1 MIFDPGLA
9 LLVDFVSASGYT
21 SLYMSVGRQK
31 SDLEAMAK
39 ELGASVFGVCEVG
52 ELAEGFHPEIGGR
65 SKTLPYA
72 VAIGIEIQPAV
83 LETLEGRPNE
93 LYKSHYRMTN
103 SRLDEISFRLAQT
116 ILHTGHSALPIPAS
130 KVLSRYP
137 MIGHVNHREIA
148 FKAGLGWRGKN
159 NLLVSPQF
167 GSRLRL
173 TTVLTD
179 LRLEADPVSDQT
191 CGRCR
196 ACRRMCPA
204 EAIGETP
211 GEFSLEKCREQV
223 ARFSKERDFG
233 LMICGLCLNHCP
245 VRAKRNG

>member
-1 MIFDPGLA
+1 MILAWVLA
-9 LLVDFVSASGYT
+9 LLVDFVSVSGYT

-52 ELAEGFHPEIGGR
+52 ELAEGFHPELRDR
-65 SKTLPYA
+65 SNTLPYA
-72 VAIGIEIQPAV
+72 VAIGVAIQPAV
-83 LETLEGRPNE
+83 LETLDGRPNE
-93 LYKSHYRMTN
+93 LYKSHYRITN
-103 SRLDEISFRLAQT
+103 SRLDDISFRMAQT
-116 ILHTGHSALPIPAS
+116 ISQMGHSVLPIPAS
-130 KVLSRYP
+130 KVLSRFP

-159 NLLVSPQF
+159 NLLVNPFF

-191 CGRCR
+191 CGRCS
-196 ACRRMCPA
+196 ACRRRCPA
-204 EAIGETP
+204 GAIGETP
-211 GEFSLEKCREQV
+211 EEFSLEKCRDQV
-223 ARFSKERDFG
+223 AHFSKENDFG